1 MCRFMLMRRQDIGVL
16 LLHCLGYSRARNLLL
31 RIRRKPV
38 ARFVTFHDI
47 LPEALEGFNAKVRY
61 LKRRTNV
68 VSLSDFFEGRL
79 SADRINVVIT
89 FDDGY
94 KSWVRAA
101 VPVLREL
108 ELPATFFVSSGFVG
122 LSEGEHADFT
132 RSKLFALPDA
142 GCRTTGGLS
151 IEDVMKI
158 VEGGFTIGGH
168 TVNHCRLSDC
178 IDRSRLRYEITEDK
192 ARLEEITGRPIN
204 YFAYPS
210 GEHRHPE
217 LNLSEELRDAGYKGA
232 VTTMPGFNS
241 AETDRYLLHRDLT
254 DAPMPAAV
262 FRARVFGNYDA
273 VRILKQ
279 GAMKLF
285 GS

>member
-1 MCRFMLMRRQDIGVL
+1 MLMRRQDIGVL
-16 LLHCLGYSRARNLLL
+16 LLYYLGYSRARNLLL
-31 RIRRKPV
+31 RMRHKPV
-38 ARFVTFHDI
+38 SRFIAFHDI
-47 LPEALEGFNAKVRY
+47 LPEARGAFYAKVRY

-94 KSWVRAA
+94 KNWVRDAM
-101 VPVLREL
+101 PVLREL
-108 ELPATFFVSSGFVG
+108 ELPAAFFVSSGFVG
-122 LSEGEHADFT
+122 LSEGEQADFT
-132 RSKLFALPDA
+132 KSKLFALPDS

-151 IEDVMKI
+151 IEDVKQI

-178 IDRSRLRYEITEDK
+178 RDRSRLRYEITEDK
-192 ARLEEITGRPIN
+192 ARLEEITGRPVD

-210 GEHRHPE
+210 GEHRNPI
-217 LNLSEELRDAGYKGA
+217 LNLSEVLRDAGYKGA
-232 VTTMPGFNS
+232 VTTVPGFNS

-254 DAPMPAAV
+254 DAPMPGAV

-279 GAMKLF
+279 GAAKLF